1 VRLTLIA
8 LACAALV
15 LVGCSSE
22 GESVPPQVETE
33 VEVSQPGLQ
42 LDPEE
47 IPNAAQMEA
56 LAVEI
61 LGSPTSEAD
70 ATALIESEGFT
81 ARVTERDGESLPVT
95 MDYRIDRFNLTVVDG
110 IVTELSVG

>member
-1 VRLTLIA
+1 V
-8 LACAALV
+8 
-15 LVGCSSE
+15 
-22 GESVPPQVETE
+22 E
-33 VEVSQPGLQ
+33 VEVSEPGLQ

-47 IPNAAQMEA
+47 NPNAASMEA
-56 LAVEI
+56 LATEI
-61 LGSPTSEAD
+61 LGSPTSESD

-81 ARVTERDGESLPVT
+81 ARVTERDGEPLPAT